1 MDYLKGFNVI
11 VLSLLLMLTGCFGMF
26 SDDDDDSAEAEDST
40 VTATLTAQD
49 IADAM
54 ILASNSPPEITVK
67 KYVMNEDALED
78 LGDTEN
84 NWDYAGY
91 YVCPDDED
99 DWSDLPTTLEGQ
111 RASAAENGSS
121 TYIPVLIE
129 QDDCLLQFAFA
140 SVDPDGDSMTKGLDV
155 DLDGVIDIVIEPNN
169 GVVLTPIDNSTA
181 YGMPFMWWSEN
192 EAMIMNIALIAI
204 DEHGA
209 STADI
214 LHFIDPS
221 SINEDEDD
229 FGSPSFYIFSGTNGP
244 GSDGAVIITMDSGP
258 GLDWSSIAIT
268 ASVDGGAS
276 STVPEC
282 ASDSSGYTASED
294 CWQSSN
300 GPTAAGD
307 QWNVGSDVTVD
318 TSCTGTCTVTIN
330 ILNVIEGTT
339 LGIATIYTE

>member
-84 NWDYAGY
+84 NWDLAGY

-111 RASAAENGSS
+111 RAAAAENGSAS
-121 TYIPVLIE
+121 YIPVLIE
-129 QDDCLLQFAFA
+129 PDDCLLQFAFA

-181 YGMPFMWWSEN
+181 YEMPFMWWSEN
-192 EAMIMNIALIAI
+192 EAMMMNIALIAI

-214 LHFIDPS
+214 LHFLDPRSID
-221 SINEDEDD
+221 EDEDD
-229 FGSPSFYIFSGTNGP
+229 FGSLELYAFSGADGP
-244 GSDGAVIITMDSGP
+244 GSDGAVIMTMDSGSD
-258 GLDWSSIAIT
+258 LDWSYIAIKV
-268 ASVDGGAS
+268 SVNGAAS
-276 STVPEC
+276 STVSQC
-282 ASDSSGYTASED
+282 ASDSSGYTAIED

-300 GPTAAGD
+300 GPAAAGD
-307 QWNVGSDVTVD
+307 EWNVGEDVTID
-318 TSCTGTCTVTIN
+318 TSCTGACTVTIN
-330 ILNVIEGTT
+330 ILNVQEGVT
-339 LGIATIYTE
+339 LDVTIIDTQ